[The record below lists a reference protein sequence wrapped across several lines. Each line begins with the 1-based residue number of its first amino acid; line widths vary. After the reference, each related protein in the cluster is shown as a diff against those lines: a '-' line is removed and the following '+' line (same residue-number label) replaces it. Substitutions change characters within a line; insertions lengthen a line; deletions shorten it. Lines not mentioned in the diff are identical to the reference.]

1 MRAMNRLPVAAL
13 FLLFSFSCRAD
24 CFEQA
29 GARYGV
35 APSLLEAISKV
46 ESGRNPLARNLNRD
60 GSEDLGHMQINS
72 RWLGVLASPTA
83 STVQKLL
90 DPCLNTHIGAWILA
104 QNIRASWLWMGR
116 GRCLQ
121 CQESPLKRN
130 AYAHRVA
137 ARLEA
142 MAILT
147 RALILD
153 GNRW

>member
-46 ESGRNPLARNLNRD
+46 ESDRNPLARNLNRD

-72 RWLGVLASPTA
+72 RWLGALSAYGIDR
-83 STVQKLL
+83 QKLL

-104 QNIRASWLWMGR
+104 QNIRRLGYGWEAVGAYNAR
-116 GRCLQ
+116 
-121 CQESPLKRN
+121 SPHKRI
-130 AYAHRVA
+130 AYSHRVA
-137 ARLEA
+137 ARLKPW
-142 MAILT
+142 
-147 RALILD
+147 RS
-153 GNRW
+153 

>member
-46 ESGRNPLARNLNRD
+46 ESDRNPLARNLNRD

-72 RWLGVLASPTA
+72 RWLRILSAYGIDR
-83 STVQKLL
+83 QKLL

-104 QNIRASWLWMGR
+104 QNFHRLGYGWDAVGAYNAR
-116 GRCLQ
+116 
-121 CQESPLKRN
+121 SPHKRI

-137 ARLEA
+137 ARLKPW
-142 MAILT
+142 
-147 RALILD
+147 RS
-153 GNRW
+153 